1 MRTRVEGF
9 IFQHHPLRNLVT
21 PHLGVTILGQMPSFS
36 RLIGRFEKV
45 LDVTKRSF
53 GPGTPN
59 EEIKQS

>member
-45 LDVTKRSF
+45 LVRD
-53 GPGTPN
+53 
-59 EEIKQS
+59 

>member
-1 MRTRVEGF
+1 MRSRVEGF

-45 LDVTKRSF
+45 LVRD
-53 GPGTPN
+53 
-59 EEIKQS
+59 